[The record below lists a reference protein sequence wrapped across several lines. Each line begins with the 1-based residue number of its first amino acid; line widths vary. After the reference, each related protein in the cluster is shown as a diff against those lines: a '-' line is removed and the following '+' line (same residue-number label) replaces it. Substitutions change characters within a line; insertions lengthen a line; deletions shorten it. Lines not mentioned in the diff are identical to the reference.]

1 MVNWITNLLKSDDV
15 IHTLNAFQLMG
26 VKINAENINVSS
38 SIAIKDLN
46 NNNVG
51 ELRSGV
57 YSPNFKKV
65 IGIAMI
71 NKPFW
76 KVSQE
81 CQIIVDQNTYKA
93 SLCELPFI

>member
-1 MVNWITNLLKSDDV
+1 
-15 IHTLNAFQLMG
+15 MG
-26 VKINAENINVSS
+26 IMIETKTINMSGSIEVK
-38 SIAIKDLN
+38 DQN
-46 NNNVG
+46 NNIMGN
-51 ELRSGV
+51 LRSGV

-81 CQIIVDQNTYKA
+81 CQILIADNIYKGT
-93 SLCELPFI
+93 LCALPFI